1 MQAATLQM
9 APRCDNAGW
18 SPRVHNLPRFCDS
31 FFNVVTQ
38 NLTQR
43 NSLLLNLCNEMFI
56 FQGLEAGDFQQGW
69 RPSIAPP
76 PPPEGP
82 WVFMG
87 VGGDWVMVRAV
98 IHLLSSSQVAGC
110 GGDSHL
116 CDRRPPFTLSPMT
129 PHICPRRLWLS
140 LL

>member
-1 MQAATLQM
+1 MTKRRCGEGEGEGEPPLITLPQTVRKG
-9 APRCDNAGW
+9 ARL
-18 SPRVHNLPRFCDS
+18 SRVHYLPRFCES

-56 FQGLEAGDFQQGW
+56 FQGLEAGDFRQGW

-82 WVFMG
+82 WDFMG
-87 VGGDWVMVRAV
+87 GGGD
-98 IHLLSSSQVAGC
+98 
-110 GGDSHL
+110 
-116 CDRRPPFTLSPMT
+116 
-129 PHICPRRLWLS
+129 
-140 LL
+140 